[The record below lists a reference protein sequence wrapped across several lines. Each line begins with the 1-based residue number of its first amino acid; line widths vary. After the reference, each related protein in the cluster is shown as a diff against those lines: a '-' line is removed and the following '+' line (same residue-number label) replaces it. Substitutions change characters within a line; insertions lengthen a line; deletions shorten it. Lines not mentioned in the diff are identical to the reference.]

1 MSEIHKIEKNGV
13 TIYPATTT
21 DAVVDA
27 ESREVLSK
35 TLKRTKDNL
44 LIPDG
49 RLLPKSFVRTGNN
62 LLNPKLCVS
71 GKVINSS
78 GEIVDNSQYSIFPY
92 LEIEPSITYYG
103 YGIGYLVFLDEN
115 YLPVSERLV
124 LDNSSNTSP
133 ENARFALV
141 AGYSTVINN
150 AYFST
155 KPYDSSVYNRF
166 FQTLSEAVKTDVGVW
181 ADTYPPVQAVID
193 SGIRKAILACYIDLE
208 YDADYA
214 YSILGINMD
223 TKGVMIYRKPHDV
236 IASQE
241 NIKLVLNFNVATQQ
255 GNSDLY
261 LLTSSGSPKSW
272 MILNNAA
279 VKETI
284 TNRYD
289 YDGLELSPKVFK
301 YGIWHKLSLLQD
313 VLSQIQEGVSLLQE
327 NITMINQIAGSNE
340 DAISKLADKSI
351 NTEASVAA
359 ADYFANETIT
369 YNKVYN
375 TSVFSGYGF
384 RIGSVPGKFRYL
396 YTRVFRSDWE
406 ISNDSGADITKVLV
420 QIFQTTYD
428 GEQLFSKLCNI
439 PPVKKGE
446 DKYITID
453 LEEDLQFSGEL
464 FINIRFNTY
473 AVMFKGSS
481 STNPNFNGEKDGRYF
496 SYGNITPTNTGQ
508 KVSGNGDTYATLF
521 FKLFSS
527 IEYKYNLTDEQIQDI
542 ESRINIP
549 EPEDDSIKISLPDKI
564 YAVVGDTLQLFYRG
578 IIQAVNP
585 YNYNIL
591 VSCSKG
597 NQYPRY
603 FEYTPTTSDVGTV
616 TFTIT
621 VKDNNRNVIATKQ
634 CQLVT
639 VDIVKSPAS
648 VLKVLCFGD
657 SLTAA
662 GTWPHEADR
671 RLTMS
676 GGMPSGKELTNIDF
690 CGSLD
695 ANGTGYFGVGGWLWS
710 SYTTE
715 GRPAYRFQVTGV
727 TSLTVGAVYTNNG
740 NTFTI
745 REVNVTEGS
754 GNILCAVSNLTPAP
768 EASGVLTSSSGTGD
782 ETITYS
788 SVTQDSQ
795 NPLWDYEEEKMSFIP
810 YANKVSNGQI
820 DVVYT
825 LLSWNGQTAG
835 RTDFSTVINQIKV
848 FADTLHSEFPN
859 AKLKIMGVQVPSV
872 RGGMGMN
879 YGATG
884 TSYADGYGMVVT
896 ALNQNDAYQEFAN
909 SEGYSDFVEFVNVS
923 SQFDTDYNMP
933 HNATK
938 AVNVRNSTAVE
949 WMDTNGVHPDTSGY
963 YQIADVVYRN
973 FIANFCQ

>member
-27 ESREVLSK
+27 ESKEVLSK
-35 TLKRTKDNL
+35 ILKRTKDNL
-44 LIPDG
+44 LVPDG
-49 RLLPKSFVRTGNN
+49 RLVNKSFIRTGNN
-62 LLNPKLCVS
+62 LLNTKVVVK
-71 GKVINSS
+71 GKSINSS
-78 GEIVDNSQYSIFPY
+78 CEIIDYDGFSIVPY
-92 LEIEPSITYYG
+92 IEIESDTNYYG
-103 YGIGYLVFLDEN
+103 YGVGYIIFLDEN
-115 YLPVSERLV
+115 YSPVSERLV
-124 LDNSSNTSP
+124 LGTTNTSP
-133 ENARFALV
+133 DNAKFVLIA
-141 AGYSTVINN
+141 INDGSLTN
-150 AYFST
+150 CYFST
-155 KPYDSSVYNRF
+155 EQRNTTVYNTF
-166 FQTLSEAVKTDVGVW
+166 FQTLSELVKTGVGVW
-181 ADTYPPVQAVID
+181 ADTYPPVQEVVD
-193 SGIRKAILACYIDLE
+193 SGIRKAILACYIDVE
-208 YDADYA
+208 YDNNYA
-214 YSILGINMD
+214 YSVLGLNID
-223 TKGVMIYRKPHDV
+223 TKIVNIYRKPHDV
-236 IASQE
+236 IASSG
-241 NIKLVLNFNVATQQ
+241 NISAVLNFRTATKL
-255 GNSDLY
+255 GNSDVY
-261 LLTSSGSPKSW
+261 LLTDTSSPKSW
-272 MILNNAA
+272 MLVDMA
-279 VKETI
+279 VVKSTV
-284 TNRYD
+284 TNKYD
-289 YDGLELSPKVFK
+289 YHGTELNPDVFK
-301 YGIWHKLSLLQD
+301 YGKWYKLSQLQD
-313 VLSQIQEGVSLLQE
+313 DISQLQDDVIILDGVRQ
-327 NITMINQIAGSNE
+327 TVDSNE
-340 DAISKLADKSI
+340 DAINNLVDKSI
-351 NTEASVAA
+351 NTETSVVAV
-359 ADYFANETIT
+359 DYFANPDIT
-369 YNKVYN
+369 YTKVYRSS
-375 TSVFSGYGF
+375 TFSGYGF

-396 YTRVFRSDWE
+396 YTRVFRSDWS
-406 ISNDSGADITKVLV
+406 ISGDSNADITQVLV
-420 QIFQTTYD
+420 QIYQTTYN
-428 GEQLFSKLCNI
+428 GNQLFSKLYNI

-453 LEEDLQFSGEL
+453 LGEDLQFSGEL
-464 FINIRFNTY
+464 YLKIRFNTY
-473 AVMFKGSS
+473 GIMFKGSS
-481 STNPNFNGEKDGRYF
+481 STNPNLNGEEDAVYF
-496 SYGNITPTNTGQ
+496 TLGNINPSTLGSQ
-508 KVSGNGDTYATLF
+508 VSGGDTYATLF

-542 ESRINIP
+542 ESRIDVP
-549 EPEDDSIKISLPDKI
+549 EPESDSIKISLPDKI

-597 NQYPRY
+597 KQYPRY
-603 FEYTPTTSDVGTV
+603 FEYLPVAGDVGTT

-639 VDIVKSPAS
+639 VNIVKSPTS

-657 SLTAA
+657 SLTTNGA
-662 GTWPHEADR
+662 WSHEADR

-676 GGMPSGKELTNIDF
+676 GGTPAGKELINIDF

-695 ANGTGYFGVGGWLWS
+695 ANGTGYFGVGGWQWS
-710 SYTTE
+710 SYTTA
-715 GRPAYRFQVTGV
+715 GRPAYRFQVSGV

-740 NTFTI
+740 NIFTI
-745 REVNVTEGS
+745 MEVNVTEGT
-754 GNILCAVSNLTPAP
+754 GNILCSVSSLTPAP
-768 EASGVLTSSSGTGD
+768 VASGVLTKSSGTGD

-788 SVTQDSQ
+788 SVAQDSQ
-795 NPLWDYEEEKMSFIP
+795 NPLWDYEEGKMSFIP
-810 YANKVSNGQI
+810 YANRVSNGQI
-820 DVVYT
+820 NVVYT